1 MFVHML
7 RESLFGGKSLLAL
20 STFMCSA
27 LSMDYS
33 HMGNQRECRQSF
45 IAKGAIDL
53 SWHLL
58 WQFFSEWLGSGRG
71 HGGRVF
77 CAVCS
82 TSLHF
87 ELSPKWFGHS
97 ICHPVTWIQRKS
109 HRFGQGAHV
118 DWGKIGQDPAGLVL
132 TLKTWALYS
141 VRCPGRRPSIL
152 MSHSHRHRNK
162 KEGGW
167 IYILSRSIKQWIV
180 NNLFHAIKIKIAC
193 CLVSWVILCDNERYV
208 MCSN

>member
-1 MFVHML
+1 MVSSPPFHL
-7 RESLFGGKSLLAL
+7 IAFTAGILSWRQWIDHWQPCGGGRQALFKTCG
-20 STFMCSA
+20 
-27 LSMDYS
+27 
-33 HMGNQRECRQSF
+33 E
-45 IAKGAIDL
+45 IDL
-53 SWHLL
+53 SLPL
-58 WQFFSEWLGSGRG
+58 
-71 HGGRVF
+71 
-77 CAVCS
+77 
-82 TSLHF
+82 
-87 ELSPKWFGHS
+87 
-97 ICHPVTWIQRKS
+97 HPVTWIQRKS
-109 HRFGQGAHV
+109 HRFGQSAHV
-118 DWGKIGQDPAGLVL
+118 DWGKIEQDPAGLVL

>member
-1 MFVHML
+1 MNLPDCAQIFTWLQKMGSSFSRFPCCVL
-7 RESLFGGKSLLAL
+7 SYFSL
-20 STFMCSA
+20 
-27 LSMDYS
+27 
-33 HMGNQRECRQSF
+33 
-45 IAKGAIDL
+45 
-53 SWHLL
+53 
-58 WQFFSEWLGSGRG
+58 
-71 HGGRVF
+71 VF
-77 CAVCS
+77 
-82 TSLHF
+82 
-87 ELSPKWFGHS
+87 
-97 ICHPVTWIQRKS
+97 HPVTWIQRKS
-109 HRFGQGAHV
+109 HRFGQSAHV
-118 DWGKIGQDPAGLVL
+118 DWGKIEQDPAGLVL

>member
-1 MFVHML
+1 MQWTSVSSL
-7 RESLFGGKSLLAL
+7 RIR
-20 STFMCSA
+20 T
-27 LSMDYS
+27 
-33 HMGNQRECRQSF
+33 H
-45 IAKGAIDL
+45 L
-53 SWHLL
+53 SWRTGKHLHVL
-58 WQFFSEWLGSGRG
+58 HVLQTYST
-71 HGGRVF
+71 
-77 CAVCS
+77 CS
-82 TSLHF
+82 Y
-87 ELSPKWFGHS
+87 PG
-97 ICHPVTWIQRKS
+97 HPVTWIQRKS
-109 HRFGQGAHV
+109 HRFGQSAHV
-118 DWGKIGQDPAGLVL
+118 DWGKIEQDPAGLVL

>member
-1 MFVHML
+1 MINLILASKRSTNLNVL
-7 RESLFGGKSLLAL
+7 RLLLPLYKRPQVICTAL
-20 STFMCSA
+20 PQGT
-27 LSMDYS
+27 
-33 HMGNQRECRQSF
+33 H
-45 IAKGAIDL
+45 
-53 SWHLL
+53 
-58 WQFFSEWLGSGRG
+58 
-71 HGGRVF
+71 
-77 CAVCS
+77 
-82 TSLHF
+82 
-87 ELSPKWFGHS
+87 
-97 ICHPVTWIQRKS
+97 HPVTWIQRKS
-109 HRFGQGAHV
+109 HRFGQSAHV
-118 DWGKIGQDPAGLVL
+118 DWGKIEQDPAGLVL

>member
-1 MFVHML
+1 MKGIIKWNKTDQPTYSGRDTCVSKCKKRNVPCNRYDFLHGTTGQSPNQHKQFMVLPLPLNLLRVFQRNHFLMLFV
-7 RESLFGGKSLLAL
+7 
-20 STFMCSA
+20 
-27 LSMDYS
+27 
-33 HMGNQRECRQSF
+33 
-45 IAKGAIDL
+45 
-53 SWHLL
+53 
-58 WQFFSEWLGSGRG
+58 FFSSFPPSENMI
-71 HGGRVF
+71 
-77 CAVCS
+77 
-82 TSLHF
+82 F
-87 ELSPKWFGHS
+87 ELTSILFSPS
-97 ICHPVTWIQRKS
+97 HPVTWIQRKS
-109 HRFGQGAHV
+109 HRFGQSAHV
-118 DWGKIGQDPAGLVL
+118 DWGKIEQDPAGLVL

>member
-1 MFVHML
+1 MKTTVISRNDDNCYL
-7 RESLFGGKSLLAL
+7 QGSRLLSQGRNL
-20 STFMCSA
+20 TVI
-27 LSMDYS
+27 
-33 HMGNQRECRQSF
+33 CRDEDDWYPE
-45 IAKGAIDL
+45 KWRRL
-53 SWHLL
+53 
-58 WQFFSEWLGSGRG
+58 
-71 HGGRVF
+71 
-77 CAVCS
+77 
-82 TSLHF
+82 
-87 ELSPKWFGHS
+87 LSPGLKMTVNSRNEDNGYTQ
-97 ICHPVTWIQRKS
+97 HPVTWIQRKS
-109 HRFGQGAHV
+109 HHFGQSAHV
-118 DWGKIGQDPAGLVL
+118 DWGKIEQDPAGLVL